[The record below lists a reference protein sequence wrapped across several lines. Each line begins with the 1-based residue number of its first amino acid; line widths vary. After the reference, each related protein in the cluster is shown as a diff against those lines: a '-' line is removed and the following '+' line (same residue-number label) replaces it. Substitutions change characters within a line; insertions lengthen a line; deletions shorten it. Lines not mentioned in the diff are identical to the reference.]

1 MPVRAENLIRADRPL
16 GSAAS
21 AFLEWSWIV
30 GLRLVYLTI
39 SRLLGWLRLSRRS
52 ESWKSAEILLL
63 RHQLTVLQRQ
73 AAARPKMN
81 WSDRALIA
89 LLLNV
94 IPKQRR
100 TALRLIV
107 TPQTVLRWHR
117 DILARRWAAKSRHK
131 HPGRPRVHRNITA
144 SVLRLAKENPSW
156 GYRRIHGELAG
167 LGIRVAPS
175 TVWEIL
181 TRAGIPPA
189 PRRAGPTWAQFL
201 HTQAHAIIATDFFT
215 VDLLD
220 GTSAYVLA
228 VIEHAT
234 RRIRILGVTAH
245 PNNAW
250 VTQMARNLLMDLDE
264 HINTVKF
271 LLRDRDTKFTAAC
284 DAVFVGADIRILR
297 SPIRAPRAN
306 AIMERW
312 IGSCR
317 RELLDQTLIWN
328 QQHLLRALREYETHH
343 NSHRPHR
350 SLGQAAPLKPLPA
363 AVTDLDNLRLR
374 RHSKVSGVIHEYT
387 LAA

>member
-1 MPVRAENLIRADRPL
+1 
-16 GSAAS
+16 
-21 AFLEWSWIV
+21 V

-39 SRLLGWLRLSRRS
+39 NRLFGWLRLSPRS
-52 ESWKSAEILLL
+52 ESWKTAEILLL

-73 AAARPKMN
+73 VEARPKMS
-81 WSDRALIA
+81 WADRALIA
-89 LLLNV
+89 LLLDV
-94 IPKQRR
+94 IPKRHR
-100 TALRLIV
+100 GGLRLIV

-117 DILARRWAAKSRHK
+117 DIVARRWAAKSRHK
-131 HPGRPRVHRNITA
+131 RPGRPRAHRSIGA
-144 SVLRLAKENPSW
+144 SVLRLAKENPGW

-167 LGIRVAPS
+167 LGIVMAPS

-181 TRAGIPPA
+181 TKAGLPPA

-201 HTQAHAIIATDFFT
+201 HAQAQAIIATDFFT

-245 PNNAW
+245 PDNAW
-250 VTQMARNLLMDLDE
+250 VTQMARNLLMDLDGHVE
-264 HINTVKF
+264 SIKF
-271 LLRDRDTKFTAAC
+271 LLRDRDTKFTAAF
-284 DAVFVGADIRILR
+284 DAVLGDAGIRILR

-312 IGSCR
+312 IGGCR
-317 RELLDQTLIWN
+317 RELTDRTLIWN
-328 QQHLLRALREYETHH
+328 QQHLLRVLRDYETHH

-350 SLGQAAPLKPLPA
+350 ALGQAAPLKPLPA

-374 RHSKVSGVIHEYT
+374 RHRIVSGVINEYT
-387 LAA
+387 LAS